1 MYNIIIML
9 IIILIILLIIIR
21 RRSKKNG
28 SKGLSE
34 MEAIEKEIMLELKK
48 PGPNY
53 ERVKVLRS
61 RMERLESEGTY
72 GQSRAFKKR
81 QEDDGSKG
89 LQATLYVGSLLI
101 LAGAGGLVQSGLG
114 EAGLVLLI
122 MTAIGFYVG
131 GILLRNT
138 RGFKSV
144 SQAFVGTGMATLP
157 FIGLLLYNVTK
168 IDPKIIWLMLSA
180 IGVPVYF
187 YAIYIMNNRI
197 FAYFAILGLASMGC
211 SVVSL
216 IGLSIV
222 WYFVAV
228 MAVGIILNLVDFSK
242 ISPKLAIANDTMR
255 ISGQILP
262 ILTLIASL
270 SMLHMIKEGEYL
282 VLLGITILQ
291 LGLNIWINGGI
302 IWETLLRLVCFA
314 WEVLFI
320 HVFIPNS
327 QAIGIGM
334 IIGAVGELCCSFI
347 PTLFS
352 KTRGTEY
359 WIIEYGWIALSLVV
373 LPVAGMFLCDW
384 HFEGYWIYA
393 SIMLLVDVAIVIV
406 SRIVFKERGWY
417 YALLPIGVLLP
428 IMLAN
433 TIGLEGLGGSVFK
446 IVLYMIFMVAFE
458 VLNWKVL
465 YNAGDIAII
474 TGTFVFAITSII
486 TYFSSSAIAIVTLLS
501 AVALMIWGIQ
511 KKSQIVSE
519 LSIYT
524 FAIAASTALMAT
536 SISNYHAVANV
547 LVAHLLGGSLLIT
560 SKLWD
565 DERRKRLIVGV
576 LLLLIYV
583 CAFTVLN
590 QMWVM
595 VLFMLES
602 AIVLAVGFAIKNQPL
617 WIIGAVALCFSVIW
631 FTKDLPFVW
640 PVVLGMGLIGVVI
653 GVIVHN
659 NKKRIK

>member
-1 MYNIIIML
+1 ML
-9 IIILIILLIIIR
+9 IILLIILLIIIR

-28 SKGLSE
+28 SNGLSE
-34 MEAIEKEIMLELKK
+34 IEAIEKEIMLELKK
-48 PGPNY
+48 PEPNF

-81 QEDDGSKG
+81 QEDDGSQG

-131 GILLRNT
+131 GILLRNV

-157 FIGLLLYNVTK
+157 FIGLLLYNVTQ
-168 IDPKIIWLMLSA
+168 IDPKIIWLALSV
-180 IGVPVYF
+180 IGIPVYF
-187 YAIYIMNNRI
+187 YAIYIMNNRV

-216 IGLSIV
+216 IGLSVV

-242 ISPKLAIANDTMR
+242 ISPRLAIANSTLQ

-262 ILTLIASL
+262 ILTLLASL
-270 SMLHMIKEGEYL
+270 SMVHMIKESEYL
-282 VLLGITILQ
+282 ILLGVTILQ
-291 LGLNIWINGGI
+291 LGLNIWLNGGI

-314 WEVLFI
+314 WEVIFI

-327 QAIGIGM
+327 QALGIGI

-347 PTLFS
+347 PTLLS
-352 KTRGTEY
+352 KTRGTEN
-359 WIIEYGWIALSLVV
+359 WLIEYGWIALSLVA
-373 LPVAGMFLCDW
+373 LLTAGMFLCDW

-393 SIMLLVDVAIVIV
+393 SAMLLVDTLIVIA
-406 SRIVFKERGWY
+406 SRVVFKERGWY

-433 TIGLEGLGGSVFK
+433 TIGLEGLGGNVFK
-446 IVLYMIFMVAFE
+446 IVLYMIFMAVFE

-465 YNAGDIAII
+465 NTAGDIAII
-474 TGTFVFAITSII
+474 TGTFVFTIASVI

-501 AVALMIWGIQ
+501 AVALVIWGIQ

-519 LSIYT
+519 LSIYM
-524 FAIAASTALMAT
+524 FAIAASTALVAT
-536 SISNYHAVANV
+536 PISNYHAIANV
-547 LVAHLLGGSLLIT
+547 LVAHLLGSSLLIT

-565 DERRKRLIVGV
+565 DERRIRLIVGV
-576 LLLLIYV
+576 LILLLYV
-583 CAFTVLN
+583 CAFTAFN

-595 VLFMLES
+595 LLFMLES
-602 AIVLAVGFAIKNQPL
+602 AIVLAVGFAIKNQPM
-617 WIIGAVALCFSVIW
+617 WVIGAIALCFSVIW

-659 NKKRIK
+659 NKNRIK